1 MKKIVIKNIELKK
14 RQILDP
20 YSPFPSTSIEGVD
33 YIDFG
38 IEDDANGNY
47 IPLNEYKIEI
57 HVSKEHT
64 NTNWH
69 EEFSGDFYRD
79 HSISLFP
86 ICKGGEYKYSRGIY
100 KEIWDGSILKKYI
113 EYHDVING
121 KWGYINEDGKPI
133 IPFVYDVV
141 SHFHWGLAVAIKGDD
156 INILD
161 DSGKICKSKS
171 MSEYKDYKVAF
182 ILAGNRCF
190 YIVSLYEGSKIRNVQ
205 VVTTRRQIIDLHL
218 DDESLEL
225 ECGFSEDYC
234 YFSKKQPNERKAWF
248 KMYYYH
254 KYNII
259 LGDLVKECFSLQE
272 SKKEIVDRLQ
282 NIRNRNPKL
291 DVFFNRLVVGPYM
304 KVYIKDKIQIDRIIR
319 NQRYSIDLT
328 NTNISQFFPNWENYM
343 NKQDLTESI
352 RNSGPGIEIID
363 FVFNE
368 KVIRK
373 HVKYC
378 WLFPIEEDD
387 GSRIIIRYDDRFR
400 FNRFGDLIFE
410 FV

>member
-14 RQILDP
+14 KQIPDP

-33 YIDFG
+33 HIDFG
-38 IEDDANGNY
+38 IEDDTNGNY
-47 IPLNEYKIEI
+47 IPLNEYKIEV
-57 HVSKEHT
+57 HVSKEHI

-69 EEFSGDFYRD
+69 EEFSGDFYRN

-86 ICKGGEYKYSRGIY
+86 VCKGGEYKYSRGIY

-141 SHFHWGLAVAIKGDD
+141 SPFHWGLAVAIKGDD

-182 ILAGNRCF
+182 IIAGNRCF
-190 YIVSLYEGSKIRNVQ
+190 YIVSLSGSRIRNVQ

-304 KVYIKDKIQIDRIIR
+304 KVYIKDKTQMDRII
-319 NQRYSIDLT
+319 NFQKYSIDLT
-328 NTNISQFFPNWENYM
+328 NSNISQFFPNWENYM
-343 NKQDLTESI
+343 NKLDLTESI

-363 FVFNE
+363 FVFNG